1 MMKLL
6 LENWREY
13 LKEAHG
19 IDSTPCHGI
28 NTTWDDVHIDDVFKI
43 TGKSCEE
50 EGKRECKS
58 FSPSDLESKLKHKP
72 CVDLDPDRI
81 ERAKKGLK
89 HPLIVLVDS
98 DTGEYQHIMDGNHRF
113 AAAQKLDAEIKVKE
127 LYTDEY
133 NQLFGV
139 SDETP
144 T

>member
-1 MMKLL
+1 MKLL

-72 CVDLDPDRI
+72 VRVGLEPESVRRI
-81 ERAKKGLK
+81 ERAKEGLE

-113 AAAQKLDAEIKVKE
+113 AAAPCSV
-127 LYTDEY
+127 
-133 NQLFGV
+133 
-139 SDETP
+139 
-144 T
+144 